1 MLNLKIQNLGD
12 VTVFRCAGRITAD
25 DADGL
30 RKAVLAQSQLR
41 VAVLD
46 LAEISAVDAAGLGM
60 LAGLRN
66 WAKSAGKQLL
76 FTDFHPQMHNVGLPN
91 LDYVLDWGENEY
103 GHRVTTA
110 GYKAF
115 VDQHAVMKHNI
126 RSTHVHDN
134 AAERDNHLWL
144 GEGTIDWS
152 ECAALLRTA
161 PHTPPVLLEIEGENQ
176 PDINGGIAKAF
187 AHFDKAMNTKPAAH

>member
-66 WAKSAGKQLL
+66 WAKAAGKQLKL
-76 FTDFHPQMHNVGLPN
+76 MNIVP
-91 LDYVLDWGENEY
+91 
-103 GHRVTTA
+103 RVDE
-110 GYKAF
+110 
-115 VDQHAVMKHNI
+115 V
-126 RSTHVHDN
+126 
-134 AAERDNHLWL
+134 
-144 GEGTIDWS
+144 
-152 ECAALLRTA
+152 
-161 PHTPPVLLEIEGENQ
+161 LEITHLRS
-176 PDINGGIAKAF
+176 AF
-187 AHFDKAMNTKPAAH
+187 EICSVREMMDLLCRAANPVQVQTPALAMAV

>member
-66 WAKSAGKQLL
+66 WAKSAGKQLKL
-76 FTDFHPQMHNVGLPN
+76 MNIVP
-91 LDYVLDWGENEY
+91 
-103 GHRVTTA
+103 R
-110 GYKAF
+110 
-115 VDQHAVMKHNI
+115 VDQVLELTNLRSAFEVLSVREMLDLICRAAQPTHSQAPAMAMAV
-126 RSTHVHDN
+126 
-134 AAERDNHLWL
+134 
-144 GEGTIDWS
+144 
-152 ECAALLRTA
+152 
-161 PHTPPVLLEIEGENQ
+161 
-176 PDINGGIAKAF
+176 
-187 AHFDKAMNTKPAAH
+187 

>member
-66 WAKSAGKQLL
+66 WAKAAGKQLKL
-76 FTDFHPQMHNVGLPN
+76 MNIVP
-91 LDYVLDWGENEY
+91 
-103 GHRVTTA
+103 RVDE
-110 GYKAF
+110 
-115 VDQHAVMKHNI
+115 V
-126 RSTHVHDN
+126 
-134 AAERDNHLWL
+134 
-144 GEGTIDWS
+144 
-152 ECAALLRTA
+152 
-161 PHTPPVLLEIEGENQ
+161 LEITHLRS
-176 PDINGGIAKAF
+176 AF
-187 AHFDKAMNTKPAAH
+187 EICSVREMMDLLCRAANPVQAQSQAPALAMAV

>member
-66 WAKSAGKQLL
+66 WAKTAGKQLKL
-76 FTDFHPQMHNVGLPN
+76 MNIVPRVEE
-91 LDYVLDWGENEY
+91 VLELTKL
-103 GHRVTTA
+103 RS
-110 GYKAF
+110 AF
-115 VDQHAVMKHNI
+115 EILSVREMMD
-126 RSTHVHDN
+126 
-134 AAERDNHLWL
+134 
-144 GEGTIDWS
+144 
-152 ECAALLRTA
+152 LLCR
-161 PHTPPVLLEIEGENQ
+161 
-176 PDINGGIAKAF
+176 
-187 AHFDKAMNTKPAAH
+187 AAHPVQTQTPAMAMAV

>member
-30 RKAVLAQSQLR
+30 RKAVLAQSHLR

-66 WAKSAGKQLL
+66 WAKSAGKQLKL
-76 FTDFHPQMHNVGLPN
+76 MNIVP
-91 LDYVLDWGENEY
+91 
-103 GHRVTTA
+103 RVDE
-110 GYKAF
+110 
-115 VDQHAVMKHNI
+115 V
-126 RSTHVHDN
+126 
-134 AAERDNHLWL
+134 
-144 GEGTIDWS
+144 
-152 ECAALLRTA
+152 
-161 PHTPPVLLEIEGENQ
+161 LEITGLRSVFEICSVREMMDLICRAAQ
-176 PDINGGIAKAF
+176 PKYDQTHAF
-187 AHFDKAMNTKPAAH
+187 AMAV

>member
-30 RKAVLAQSQLR
+30 RKAVLAQSDLR

-66 WAKSAGKQLL
+66 WAKSAGKQLKL
-76 FTDFHPQMHNVGLPN
+76 MNIVP
-91 LDYVLDWGENEY
+91 
-103 GHRVTTA
+103 RVDE
-110 GYKAF
+110 
-115 VDQHAVMKHNI
+115 V
-126 RSTHVHDN
+126 
-134 AAERDNHLWL
+134 
-144 GEGTIDWS
+144 
-152 ECAALLRTA
+152 
-161 PHTPPVLLEIEGENQ
+161 LEITGLRSVFEICSVREML
-176 PDINGGIAKAF
+176 DLICR
-187 AHFDKAMNTKPAAH
+187 AAHPTQAQTQTHALAMAV